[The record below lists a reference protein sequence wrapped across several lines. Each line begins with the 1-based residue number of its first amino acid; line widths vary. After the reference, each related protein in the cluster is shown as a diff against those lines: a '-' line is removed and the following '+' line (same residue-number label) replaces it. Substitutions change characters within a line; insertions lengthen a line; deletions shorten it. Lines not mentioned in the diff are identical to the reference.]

1 MNVALLEE
9 EGCCAEVRCM
19 PSRVVIREDAR
30 RNGFMSAVARVE
42 EEAEADIYAGP
53 DESKA
58 LWLRH
63 LSHSE

>member
-1 MNVALLEE
+1 
-9 EGCCAEVRCM
+9 M